1 MVVLVAVAGID
12 VSVAVGGSGVGD
24 LVPFPRSTDKPQL
37 NELSSMVV
45 IDRV

>member
-1 MVVLVAVAGID
+1 MVVLVAVAGIV

-24 LVPFPRSTDKPQL
+24 LAPFPISTEMPQL